1 MLIWPSLGVGVV
13 NFEVAADLL
22 QAPERDGA
30 EYLVLADDQAPADA
44 GHIRERLA
52 VRGGGVSR
60 SARAMPDHPCQSRSM
75 VHQFVDTGR
84 IRGVVCTM
92 CVFAMTQRGASAG
105 PPLQ

>member
-1 MLIWPSLGVGVV
+1 MYPRMRCRFGMLIWPSLGVGVV

-52 VRGGGVSR
+52 VCGGRAEGGG
-60 SARAMPDHPCQSRSM
+60 
-75 VHQFVDTGR
+75 
-84 IRGVVCTM
+84 
-92 CVFAMTQRGASAG
+92 AG
-105 PPLQ
+105 QP